1 MKKPVLDA
9 CCGSRMFWFDKQDAR
24 CLYTDIRR
32 ETIVTD
38 TRPGRSATV
47 ISPDEIVDVT
57 NMPFDDD
64 SFYHVVFDPPHTVNM
79 SPTTR
84 TVKKYGTLTGD
95 WKDMLRRGFSE
106 CFRVLKPGGTLVF
119 KWSEISVPL
128 KEILELTPHAPL
140 YGHKSGKQSK
150 THWVAFVKE
159 GLC

>member
-150 THWVAFVKE
+150 THWVAFVKGE
-159 GLC
+159 LC